1 MRKAEMKI
9 KSLTVALVVIAALV
23 AAMQAIGS
31 SKKNSPAATLTSI
44 TVVQILDKNVPPQL
58 PVGALRQFTAY
69 ANYSDGTQTYVTQ
82 QAAWSSAD
90 NTIATVTPSMGLV
103 TAEGVGTVNIT
114 ATYQGVQGS
123 SSLTTLAAT
132 LTQVGVTPA
141 SWTMQT
147 GTSQQFNAIAE
158 YGGATMTNVTS
169 IATWKSSNTKVAT
182 VSSTGLV
189 QAVGAGTASI
199 SASYT
204 TRGGSTTLTV
214 TTTPPPNLGMWS
226 PPESLGMLGIHA
238 AVLNTG
244 KVLFIGYPIG
254 RSGGPAPARLYDP
267 IADTV
272 TDVTLP
278 FPVDIFCGG
287 DSILADGLF
296 FMAGGLD
303 DGQYPADA
311 GITNSTMFNPANN
324 TWTQGPNMSLARWY
338 PGTVPMPDG
347 TIFTLA
353 GTDSQGLNIERPTES
368 YNHNTNAW
376 TLLPPSAKMP
386 PNPDDYPQMIL
397 LPSGNVFYA
406 APRQD
411 SQMYNPTTQSWSF
424 VANMNYG
431 ERYRSGSLLLPHSQQ
446 VMIASGESVPSG
458 GGSNPTNTTEIIDFS
473 QSTPVWTYGP
483 PMNIARYNHNLIY
496 LADGTILAVG
506 GNQNSNYTSPVFQ
519 PELYNPVTGTW
530 TLLPPQIGLRG
541 YHSTAVLLPDGRV
554 ISAASDSGKS
564 LENTYEIYSPPY
576 LFNGPR
582 PTITSVPSQINYNL
596 PFTIVTPDAAN
607 VTRVALLRPAA
618 TTHADHMDD
627 KYYIDLT
634 WTVGSG
640 QITATAPAKS
650 NYAAP
655 GYYML
660 VILNQEGV
668 PSVMPFVQL
677 LPKRQ

>member
-1 MRKAEMKI
+1 MTSKR
-9 KSLTVALVVIAALV
+9 LIAAAVLMTALV
-23 AAMQAIGS
+23 ATLGSIGRAA
-31 SKKNSPAATLTSI
+31 KKQPASLVSV
-44 TVVQILDKNVPPQL
+44 TVVQIVDKKAAPQL

-69 ANYSDGTQTYVTQ
+69 ANYSDGSQTYVTQ
-82 QAAWSSAD
+82 QSAWTSAD

-103 TAEGVGTVNIT
+103 TGQGVGTVNIT

-123 SSLTTLAAT
+123 SSLTTMAAN

-141 SWTMQT
+141 SWTMQA
-147 GTSQQFNAIAE
+147 GTSQQFNATAE
-158 YGGATMTNVTS
+158 YGGATIQNVTQT
-169 IATWKSSNTKVAT
+169 ATWKSSNLKVAT

-199 SASYT
+199 SAAYS
-204 TRGGSTTLTV
+204 TRNGSTTLTV
-214 TTTPPPNLGMWS
+214 TTTAPPNLGQWS
-226 PPESLGMLGIHA
+226 APESLGMLGIHA

-254 RSGGPAPARLYDP
+254 RDGGPAPARLYDP

-324 TWTQGPNMSLARWY
+324 TWTQGPNMNYARWY

-353 GTDSQGLNIERPTES
+353 GTDAQGANITRPTES
-368 YNHNTNAW
+368 YNHSTNTW
-376 TLLPPSAKMP
+376 TELLPSAKMP
-386 PNPDDYPQMIL
+386 QNPDDYPQMIL
-397 LPSGNVFYA
+397 LPSGTLFYA

-424 VANMNYG
+424 VANMNFG
-431 ERYRSGSLLLPHSQQ
+431 PRYRSGSVLLPHSQQ
-446 VMIASGESVPSG
+446 VMITGGESDPSG

-473 QSTPVWTYGP
+473 QASPVWTYGP
-483 PMNIARYNHNLIY
+483 PMNIARYNHNFIY
-496 LADGTILAVG
+496 LADGTLMVVG
-506 GNQNSNYTSPVFQ
+506 GDQSSNYGLPVYQ
-519 PELYNPVTGTW
+519 PELYNPATGTW

-554 ISAASDSGKS
+554 ISAGSDSGKA

-582 PTITSVPSQINYNL
+582 PTITSAPSQINYNL

-607 VTRVALLRPAA
+607 VSRVALVRPAA

-640 QITATAPAKS
+640 QITATAPAKA

-660 VILNQEGV
+660 VILNQQGV

-677 LPKRQ
+677 LQKRN